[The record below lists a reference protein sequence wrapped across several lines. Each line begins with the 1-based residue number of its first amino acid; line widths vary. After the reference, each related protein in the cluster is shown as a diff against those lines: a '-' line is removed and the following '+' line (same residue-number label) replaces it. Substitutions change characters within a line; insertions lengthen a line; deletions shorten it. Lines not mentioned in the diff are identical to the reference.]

1 MAYEREIEPG
11 VVERDGAPVHVYPL
25 GRMPDM
31 GHSWTYRNDE
41 LFAGFV
47 EAFGSRDAD
56 CFLCQ
61 SACCVRRHFYFADG
75 GHLVVHGA
83 YEA

>member
-1 MAYEREIEPG
+1 MAYERELEPDL
-11 VVERDGAPVHVYPL
+11 VERDEVPVRVFPL
-25 GRMPDM
+25 SRLPDM
-31 GHSWTYRNDE
+31 GHAWDYRSDE
-41 LFAGFV
+41 ISARFV
-47 EAFGSRDAD
+47 EAFGSRDSD